1 MPDTKRTI
9 WGRANSVNVQKV
21 LWCLA
26 ELDLPYE
33 RIDAGMSFSA
43 RPASPTISR

>member
-1 MPDTKRTI
+1 VQGVAQKQGKPEQLTI

-26 ELDLPYE
+26 ELDL
-33 RIDAGMSFSA
+33 
-43 RPASPTISR
+43 